1 MLFSGGWVGR
11 VSWAVRL
18 PYSSRYI
25 RGARGAPGGLPDKA
39 GAHIVRL
46 ATSSADEA
54 APPVTER
61 SCAWKRAERR
71 LYAAPLPHATTHTA
85 LQPRCAWHF
94 AAARFGVRR
103 AQIGR
108 LHVNTNEITRFDQLG
123 LSEKVLTAVAE
134 MGYEEPSPVQRGA
147 IPAVLEGRDVMA
159 AAQTGTGKT
168 AAFLLPTLD
177 RLAHAAK
184 GQGVLMLVVT
194 PTRELAQQIE
204 ACARVICKQTGHRCA
219 VVVGGVGY
227 EPQKAALA
235 RGCDVL
241 IATPGRLIDLID
253 QGAANLSD
261 VSVLVLDE
269 ADRMLDMG
277 FAPAMRRIV
286 AKTPATRQTLLFSAT
301 LGDDVLSTTKELV
314 KDPIRVEIA
323 HKGTAA
329 QTIDQYVLG
338 VAEKEKVRILI
349 DVLKREGSK
358 RVIVF
363 CRGKYRADMVCRKLN
378 KAGITAAA
386 IHGNRTQGQRETAL
400 RRFANGEADVLVAT
414 DVLARG
420 IDIAEVSYV
429 VNLDV
434 PSDAEDYIHRIGRT
448 GRAGQF
454 GWALTF
460 VAEAEYFD
468 LRDIEAL
475 MGKLVPD
482 FPRAE
487 GIDRGANAFVPDP
500 DRKPTDK
507 LPSKKARKKMLEQK
521 AAAEAAGEAGRSVQS
536 GVSQAGEARG
546 GGRGHAK
553 QAGKAGEGRAKR
565 DNEAGENRA
574 NGAAGE
580 VRTGREDQAGE
591 ARTAGRG
598 RSRGRAKQVGQAAE
612 GCSEGETQMTR
623 ELQGAGGRSRTR
635 GSRAA
640 SDGRGRASGGGLAA
654 NGRGDASRGR
664 TGEGGASG
672 NRGRQQRTAEPM
684 RADRSIDERPA
695 SGRSR
700 AGEGGASNGGQRPT
714 ASGNRSR
721 RSSSARAATGQVR
734 NAAAPKAASADP
746 GAKPRRRPGDH
757 GGYKRG
763 L

>member
-1 MLFSGGWVGR
+1 M
-11 VSWAVRL
+11 AARL
-18 PYSSRYI
+18 DTCR
-25 RGARGAPGGLPDKA
+25 
-39 GAHIVRL
+39 
-46 ATSSADEA
+46 
-54 APPVTER
+54 APPVR
-61 SCAWKRAERR
+61 RAASSRR
-71 LYAAPLPHATTHTA
+71 NPYGLAAVACLAS
-85 LQPRCAWHF
+85 

-108 LHVNTNEITRFDQLG
+108 LYVNINEITRFDQLG
-123 LSEKVLTAVAE
+123 LSEKVLAAVAE

-177 RLAHAAK
+177 RLSHAAK

-286 AKTPATRQTLLFSAT
+286 SKTPATRQMLLFSAT

-338 VAEKEKVRILI
+338 VAEKEKVRILT

-487 GIDRGANAFVPDP
+487 GIDCGENAFVLDP
-500 DRKPTDK
+500 DRQPTDK

-546 GGRGHAK
+546 GGRGRAK
-553 QAGKAGEGRAKR
+553 QAGQ
-565 DNEAGENRA
+565 
-574 NGAAGE
+574 AGE
-580 VRTGREDQAGE
+580 VCSEREAQMAHESQNAEGRQGS
-591 ARTAGRG
+591 GS
-598 RSRGRAKQVGQAAE
+598 RSR
-612 GCSEGETQMTR
+612 SH
-623 ELQGAGGRSRTR
+623 
-635 GSRAA
+635 GSHTT
-640 SDGRGRASGGGLAA
+640 SNGRGRASGDGLPTS
-654 NGRGDASRGR
+654 GRGDAARSR
-664 TGEGGASG
+664 TGEGSAAG
-672 NRGRQQRTAEPM
+672 NHGRQQRTAEPM
-684 RADRSIDERPA
+684 RADRAFDGRPA

-700 AGEGGASNGGQRPT
+700 AGEGGASNGGQRPVAGRGRVSDGQASADKGQRPA
-714 ASGNRSR
+714 ASGTRSR
-721 RSSSARAATGQVR
+721 RSSSARAATGQAR
-734 NAAAPKAASADP
+734 NAAAPKAAPADS

>member
-1 MLFSGGWVGR
+1 M
-11 VSWAVRL
+11 AARL
-18 PYSSRYI
+18 DTCR
-25 RGARGAPGGLPDKA
+25 
-39 GAHIVRL
+39 
-46 ATSSADEA
+46 
-54 APPVTER
+54 APPVR
-61 SCAWKRAERR
+61 RAASSRR
-71 LYAAPLPHATTHTA
+71 NPYGLAAVARLAP
-85 LQPRCAWHF
+85 
-94 AAARFGVRR
+94 AAARFGVRK

-108 LHVNTNEITRFDQLG
+108 LYVNTNEITRFDQLG
-123 LSEKVLTAVAE
+123 LSEKVLAAVAE

-177 RLAHAAK
+177 RLGHAVK

-286 AKTPATRQTLLFSAT
+286 SKTPATRQTLLFSAT

-338 VAEKEKVRILI
+338 VAEKEKVRILT

-487 GIDRGANAFVPDP
+487 GIDCGANAFVPDP
-500 DRKPTDK
+500 NRKPTDK

-553 QAGKAGEGRAKR
+553 QAGQAGEGRAKR
-565 DNEAGENRA
+565 GGEAGEGRA

-580 VRTGREDQAGE
+580 VAEGRTGRENQAGE
-591 ARTAGRG
+591 NRAAGRG
-598 RSRGRAKQVGQAAE
+598 RTRGRAKQAGQAGE
-612 GCSEGETQMTR
+612 GRSEREAQMAHG
-623 ELQGAGGRSRTR
+623 LQGAEGRQGSGGRSRSH
-635 GSRAA
+635 GSRAT
-640 SDGRGRASGGGLAA
+640 SNGRGRASGDGLATS
-654 NGRGDASRGR
+654 GRDDAARSR
-664 TGEGGASG
+664 TGEGSAAG

-684 RADRSIDERPA
+684 RADRAIDGRPA

-700 AGEGGASNGGQRPT
+700 AGEGGALNGGHRPASGRGRASDAQASADKGQRPA

-721 RSSSARAATGQVR
+721 RSGSARAATGQVR
-734 NAAAPKAASADP
+734 NAAASKAAPADP

>member
-1 MLFSGGWVGR
+1 M
-11 VSWAVRL
+11 
-18 PYSSRYI
+18 
-25 RGARGAPGGLPDKA
+25 
-39 GAHIVRL
+39 
-46 ATSSADEA
+46 
-54 APPVTER
+54 
-61 SCAWKRAERR
+61 
-71 LYAAPLPHATTHTA
+71 
-85 LQPRCAWHF
+85 
-94 AAARFGVRR
+94 
-103 AQIGR
+103 
-108 LHVNTNEITRFDQLG
+108 NTNEITRFDQLG
-123 LSEKVLTAVAE
+123 LSEKVLAAVAE
-134 MGYEEPSPVQRGA
+134 MGYEKPSPVQRGA

-177 RLAHAAK
+177 RLGHAAK

-253 QGAANLSD
+253 QGAAKLSD

-338 VAEKEKVRILI
+338 VAEKEKVRILT

-482 FPRAE
+482 FPRAG
-487 GIDRGANAFVPDP
+487 GIDCGENAFVPDP
-500 DRKPTDK
+500 SRKPTDK

-546 GGRGHAK
+546 GGHGRAK
-553 QAGKAGEGRAKR
+553 QAGEGRSKLGGEAGEGRA
-565 DNEAGENRA
+565 
-574 NGAAGE
+574 NGAASATHVE
-580 VRTGREDQAGE
+580 RESQAGE
-591 ARTAGRG
+591 AR
-598 RSRGRAKQVGQAAE
+598 
-612 GCSEGETQMTR
+612 SESEAQNAH
-623 ELQGAGGRSRTR
+623 ESQGAGSRSRTR
-635 GSRAA
+635 RSRAA
-640 SDGRGRASGGGLAA
+640 SNGRGRASGDGLTAG
-654 NGRGDASRGR
+654 GRGDAARGLA
-664 TGEGGASG
+664 GEGGTAG
-672 NRGRQQRTAEPM
+672 NRGRQQRTAESM
-684 RADRSIDERPA
+684 KADRAIDGRPA
-695 SGRSR
+695 SDRGR
-700 AGEGGASNGGQRPT
+700 AGDGRTSADKGQRPAAT
-714 ASGNRSR
+714 GNRPR
-721 RSSSARAATGQVR
+721 RSGSARAATGQVR

>member
-1 MLFSGGWVGR
+1 M
-11 VSWAVRL
+11 
-18 PYSSRYI
+18 
-25 RGARGAPGGLPDKA
+25 
-39 GAHIVRL
+39 
-46 ATSSADEA
+46 
-54 APPVTER
+54 
-61 SCAWKRAERR
+61 
-71 LYAAPLPHATTHTA
+71 
-85 LQPRCAWHF
+85 
-94 AAARFGVRR
+94 
-103 AQIGR
+103 
-108 LHVNTNEITRFDQLG
+108 NTNEITRFDQLG
-123 LSEKVLTAVAE
+123 LSEKVLAAVAE

-177 RLAHAAK
+177 RLGHVAK

-253 QGAANLSD
+253 QGAADLSD

-286 AKTPATRQTLLFSAT
+286 SKTPATRQTLLFSAT

-338 VAEKEKVRILI
+338 VAEKEKVRILT

-487 GIDRGANAFVPDP
+487 GIDCGANAFVPDP

-546 GGRGHAK
+546 GGRGRAK
-553 QAGKAGEGRAKR
+553 QAGQAGEGRAKR
-565 DNEAGENRA
+565 GGETGESHANGAASEAAEGRTGRENQAGENRA
-574 NGAAGE
+574 
-580 VRTGREDQAGE
+580 
-591 ARTAGRG
+591 AGRG
-598 RSRGRAKQVGQAAE
+598 RTRGRAKQAGQAGE
-612 GCSEGETQMTR
+612 GRSEREAQMAR
-623 ELQGAGGRSRTR
+623 ELQGAEGRQGSGSRSRSH
-635 GSRAA
+635 GSRTAA
-640 SDGRGRASGGGLAA
+640 NGRGRASGDGLATS
-654 NGRGDASRGR
+654 GRGDTVRGR
-664 TGEGGASG
+664 TSEGGAAG

-684 RADRSIDERPA
+684 RADRSIDELPA

-700 AGEGGASNGGQRPT
+700 AGEGGASNGGQRPAAGRGRASDGQALADKGQRPA
-714 ASGNRSR
+714 ASGSRSR

-734 NAAAPKAASADP
+734 NAAAPKAVPADSD
-746 GAKPRRRPGDH
+746 AKPRRRPGDH

>member
-1 MLFSGGWVGR
+1 M
-11 VSWAVRL
+11 
-18 PYSSRYI
+18 
-25 RGARGAPGGLPDKA
+25 
-39 GAHIVRL
+39 
-46 ATSSADEA
+46 
-54 APPVTER
+54 
-61 SCAWKRAERR
+61 
-71 LYAAPLPHATTHTA
+71 
-85 LQPRCAWHF
+85 
-94 AAARFGVRR
+94 
-103 AQIGR
+103 
-108 LHVNTNEITRFDQLG
+108 NTNEITRFGQLG

-177 RLAHAAK
+177 RLGHAAK

-400 RRFANGEADVLVAT
+400 HRFANGEADVLVAT

-420 IDIAEVSYV
+420 IDIAEVSFV

-487 GIDRGANAFVPDP
+487 GIDCGANAFVPDP

-546 GGRGHAK
+546 SGRGHAR
-553 QAGKAGEGRAKR
+553 QAGEGRAKR
-565 DNEAGENRA
+565 GGETSRARVEGESQAGEARGGGRGHAKRGGEAGEGRA

-580 VRTGREDQAGE
+580 SRAKRGGGTNRARVEGESQAGE
-591 ARTAGRG
+591 VCASGHG
-598 RSRGRAKQVGQAAE
+598 RSRGRA
-612 GCSEGETQMTR
+612 
-623 ELQGAGGRSRTR
+623 
-635 GSRAA
+635 
-640 SDGRGRASGGGLAA
+640 
-654 NGRGDASRGR
+654 
-664 TGEGGASG
+664 GEGGASG
-672 NRGRQQRTAEPM
+672 NRGRQQRTAESM
-684 RADRSIDERPA
+684 GTGRAADERPA
-695 SGRSR
+695 SDGRGRVNKTHS
-700 AGEGGASNGGQRPT
+700 SNDGRPS
-714 ASGNRSR
+714 ASGRGRASDGRASDKGQHSAASANRSR
-721 RSSSARAATGQVR
+721 RSGSARAATGQVR
-734 NAAAPKAASADP
+734 NASAPKAASADP

>member
-1 MLFSGGWVGR
+1 M
-11 VSWAVRL
+11 A
-18 PYSSRYI
+18 
-25 RGARGAPGGLPDKA
+25 
-39 GAHIVRL
+39 RL
-46 ATSSADEA
+46 A
-54 APPVTER
+54 P
-61 SCAWKRAERR
+61 
-71 LYAAPLPHATTHTA
+71 
-85 LQPRCAWHF
+85 
-94 AAARFGVRR
+94 AAARFGVRK

-108 LHVNTNEITRFDQLG
+108 LYVNTNEITRFDQLG
-123 LSEKVLTAVAE
+123 LSEKVLAAVAE
-134 MGYEEPSPVQRGA
+134 MGYEGPSPVQRGA

-177 RLAHAAK
+177 RLGHAAK

-286 AKTPATRQTLLFSAT
+286 SKTPATRQTLLFSAT

-338 VAEKEKVRILI
+338 VAEKEKVRILT

-487 GIDRGANAFVPDP
+487 GIDCGANAFVPDP
-500 DRKPTDK
+500 NRKPTDK

-546 GGRGHAK
+546 GGRGRAK
-553 QAGKAGEGRAKR
+553 QAGQAGEGRAKR
-565 DNEAGENRA
+565 GGEAGEGRA

-580 VRTGREDQAGE
+580 AAEGRAGSENQAGE
-591 ARTAGRG
+591 DRAAGRG
-598 RSRGRAKQVGQAAE
+598 RTRGRAKRAGE
-612 GCSEGETQMTR
+612 GRSEREAQMAR
-623 ELQGAGGRSRTR
+623 ELQGAEGRQGSGSRSRSH
-635 GSRAA
+635 GSRAT
-640 SDGRGRASGGGLAA
+640 SNGRGRASGDGLATS
-654 NGRGDASRGR
+654 GRDDAARSR
-664 TGEGGASG
+664 TGEGSAAG

-684 RADRSIDERPA
+684 RADRAIDGRPVSGRSHAGEGGALNGGHRPA
-695 SGRSR
+695 SGRGR
-700 AGEGGASNGGQRPT
+700 ASDAQASADKGQRPA

-721 RSSSARAATGQVR
+721 RSGSARAATGQVR
-734 NAAAPKAASADP
+734 NAAASKAAPADS

>member
-1 MLFSGGWVGR
+1 MRTPRSCSFRADGWVGW
-11 VSWAVRL
+11 SQWACV
-18 PYSSRYI
+18 PYSGRHI
-25 RGARGAPGGLPDKA
+25 RGARGAPGAVLQDGRPYREA
-39 GAHIVRL
+39 CYVQCQRSR
-46 ATSSADEA
+46 ATSLRVAARLDTCR
-54 APPVTER
+54 APPVR
-61 SCAWKRAERR
+61 RAASSRR
-71 LYAAPLPHATTHTA
+71 NPYGLAAVARLAPAV
-85 LQPRCAWHF
+85 
-94 AAARFGVRR
+94 ARFGVRK

-108 LHVNTNEITRFDQLG
+108 LYVNTNEITRFDQLG
-123 LSEKVLTAVAE
+123 LSEKVLAAVAE

-177 RLAHAAK
+177 RLGHAVK

-286 AKTPATRQTLLFSAT
+286 SKTPATRQTLLFSAT

-338 VAEKEKVRILI
+338 VAEKEKVRILT

-487 GIDRGANAFVPDP
+487 GIDCGANAFVPDP

-546 GGRGHAK
+546 GGRGRAK
-553 QAGKAGEGRAKR
+553 QAGQAGEGRANGAAGEGRAKR
-565 DNEAGENRA
+565 GGGAGESCA
-574 NGAAGE
+574 KQASKAGE
-580 VRTGREDQAGE
+580 G
-591 ARTAGRG
+591 
-598 RSRGRAKQVGQAAE
+598 SAA
-612 GCSEGETQMTR
+612 
-623 ELQGAGGRSRTR
+623 
-635 GSRAA
+635 
-640 SDGRGRASGGGLAA
+640 
-654 NGRGDASRGR
+654 
-664 TGEGGASG
+664 G
-672 NRGRQQRTAEPM
+672 NRGRQQRAAEPM
-684 RADRSIDERPA
+684 RADRAIDGRPV

-700 AGEGGASNGGQRPT
+700 AGEGGASNGGQRPAAGRGHASDAQASADKGQRPA

-734 NAAAPKAASADP
+734 NAAAPKAAPADP

>member
-1 MLFSGGWVGR
+1 M
-11 VSWAVRL
+11 A
-18 PYSSRYI
+18 
-25 RGARGAPGGLPDKA
+25 
-39 GAHIVRL
+39 RL
-46 ATSSADEA
+46 A
-54 APPVTER
+54 
-61 SCAWKRAERR
+61 
-71 LYAAPLPHATTHTA
+71 L
-85 LQPRCAWHF
+85 

-103 AQIGR
+103 AEIGR
-108 LHVNTNEITRFDQLG
+108 LYVNTNEITCFDQLG
-123 LSEKVLTAVAE
+123 LSEKVLAAVAE

-177 RLAHAAK
+177 RLGHAAK

-286 AKTPATRQTLLFSAT
+286 SKTPATRQTLLFSAT

-487 GIDRGANAFVPDP
+487 GIDCGANAFVPDP
-500 DRKPTDK
+500 NRKPTDK

-521 AAAEAAGEAGRSVQS
+521 VAAEAAGEAGRSVQS

-546 GGRGHAK
+546 GGRGRAK
-553 QAGKAGEGRAKR
+553 QAVQAGEGRANGTAGEGRAKR
-565 DNEAGENRA
+565 GGEAAESRA

-580 VRTGREDQAGE
+580 VAEGRAGCEDQAGE
-591 ARTAGRG
+591 ARAAGRG
-598 RSRGRAKQVGQAAE
+598 HSRGRAKQAGQAGE
-612 GCSEGETQMTR
+612 GRSEREAQMAR
-623 ELQGAGGRSRTR
+623 ELQGAAGHQGSGGRSRSH
-635 GSRAA
+635 GSRTAA
-640 SDGRGRASGGGLAA
+640 NGRGRASGDGLATS
-654 NGRGDASRGR
+654 GRGDTARGR
-664 TGEGGASG
+664 TSEGGAAG

-684 RADRSIDERPA
+684 RADRAIDERPA

-700 AGEGGASNGGQRPT
+700 AGEGGPSNGGHRPASGRGRASDAQASADKGQRPAT
-714 ASGNRSR
+714 SATRSR

-734 NAAAPKAASADP
+734 NAAAPKAAPADP

>member
-1 MLFSGGWVGR
+1 MC
-11 VSWAVRL
+11 
-18 PYSSRYI
+18 
-25 RGARGAPGGLPDKA
+25 
-39 GAHIVRL
+39 L
-46 ATSSADEA
+46 A
-54 APPVTER
+54 
-61 SCAWKRAERR
+61 
-71 LYAAPLPHATTHTA
+71 L
-85 LQPRCAWHF
+85 F

-108 LHVNTNEITRFDQLG
+108 LYVNTNEITRFDQLG
-123 LSEKVLTAVAE
+123 LSEKVLAAVAE

-177 RLAHAAK
+177 RLGHAAK

-253 QGAANLSD
+253 QGAAKLSD

-338 VAEKEKVRILI
+338 VAEKEKVRILT

-482 FPRAE
+482 FPRAD
-487 GIDRGANAFVPDP
+487 GIDCGANAFVPDP

-536 GVSQAGEARG
+536 GVSQAGEARAA
-546 GGRGHAK
+546 GRGRAK
-553 QAGKAGEGRAKR
+553 QAGEGRSKR
-565 DNEAGENRA
+565 GGEAGGGRA
-574 NGAAGE
+574 NGAASATHVE
-580 VRTGREDQAGE
+580 RESQAGE
-591 ARTAGRG
+591 AR
-598 RSRGRAKQVGQAAE
+598 
-612 GCSEGETQMTR
+612 SESEAQNAR
-623 ELQGAGGRSRTR
+623 ESQGAGSRSRTR
-635 GSRAA
+635 RSRAA
-640 SDGRGRASGGGLAA
+640 SNGRGRASGDGLTAG
-654 NGRGDASRGR
+654 GRGDAARGLA
-664 TGEGGASG
+664 GEGGTAG
-672 NRGRQQRTAEPM
+672 NRGRQQRTAESM
-684 RADRSIDERPA
+684 KADRAIDGRPA
-695 SGRSR
+695 SGRGR
-700 AGEGGASNGGQRPT
+700 ASDGQASADKGQRPGG
-714 ASGNRSR
+714 SGSRSR
-721 RSSSARAATGQVR
+721 RSGSARAATGQVR
-734 NAAAPKAASADP
+734 NAVAPKAASVSADP

>member
-1 MLFSGGWVGR
+1 M
-11 VSWAVRL
+11 
-18 PYSSRYI
+18 
-25 RGARGAPGGLPDKA
+25 
-39 GAHIVRL
+39 
-46 ATSSADEA
+46 
-54 APPVTER
+54 
-61 SCAWKRAERR
+61 
-71 LYAAPLPHATTHTA
+71 
-85 LQPRCAWHF
+85 
-94 AAARFGVRR
+94 
-103 AQIGR
+103 
-108 LHVNTNEITRFDQLG
+108 NTNEITRFDQLG
-123 LSEKVLTAVAE
+123 LSEKVLAAVAE

-177 RLAHAAK
+177 RLSHAAK

-286 AKTPATRQTLLFSAT
+286 SKTQATRQTLLFSAT

-487 GIDRGANAFVPDP
+487 DIDCGANAFVPDP

-546 GGRGHAK
+546 GGRGRAK
-553 QAGKAGEGRAKR
+553 QAGQAGEGRANGAAGEGRAKR
-565 DNEAGENRA
+565 GGEAGEGRA
-574 NGAAGE
+574 NGAADE
-580 VRTGREDQAGE
+580 VAERRTGRENQASE
-591 ARTAGRG
+591 ACAAGRG
-598 RSRGRAKQVGQAAE
+598 HSRGRARQTGQVGE
-612 GCSEGETQMTR
+612 VRSEREAQMAR
-623 ELQGAGGRSRTR
+623 ELQGAEGRQGSGGRSRTH

-640 SDGRGRASGGGLAA
+640 SNGRGRASGDGLATS
-654 NGRGDASRGR
+654 GRDDAARSR
-664 TGEGGASG
+664 TDEGSAAG

-684 RADRSIDERPA
+684 RADRAIDERPA

-700 AGEGGASNGGQRPT
+700 AGEGGASNVGQRPAAGRGRASDGQASADRGQRSA
-714 ASGNRSR
+714 ASGSRPR

-734 NAAAPKAASADP
+734 NAAAPKAAPADP

>member
-1 MLFSGGWVGR
+1 M
-11 VSWAVRL
+11 A
-18 PYSSRYI
+18 
-25 RGARGAPGGLPDKA
+25 
-39 GAHIVRL
+39 RL
-46 ATSSADEA
+46 AS
-54 APPVTER
+54 
-61 SCAWKRAERR
+61 
-71 LYAAPLPHATTHTA
+71 
-85 LQPRCAWHF
+85 
-94 AAARFGVRR
+94 AARFGVRR

-108 LHVNTNEITRFDQLG
+108 LYVNTNEIIRFDQLG
-123 LSEKVLTAVAE
+123 LSEKVLAAVAE

-177 RLAHAAK
+177 RLGHAAK

-286 AKTPATRQTLLFSAT
+286 SKTPATRQTLLFSAT

-338 VAEKEKVRILI
+338 VAEKEKVRILT

-487 GIDRGANAFVPDP
+487 GIDCGANAFVPDP

-546 GGRGHAK
+546 GGRGRAK
-553 QAGKAGEGRAKR
+553 QVGQAGEGRANGAAGEGRAKR
-565 DNEAGENRA
+565 GGEAGESRA
-574 NGAAGE
+574 NSAASE
-580 VRTGREDQAGE
+580 ACVEREDLTGE
-591 ARTAGRG
+591 ACAAGRG
-598 RSRGRAKQVGQAAE
+598 HSRGRARQTGQVGE
-612 GCSEGETQMTR
+612 VRSECEAQMAR
-623 ELQGAGGRSRTR
+623 ELQGAEGRQGSGGRSRTR
-635 GSRAA
+635 GSRTAA
-640 SDGRGRASGGGLAA
+640 NGGGRASGDGLATS
-654 NGRGDASRGR
+654 GRGDVARGR
-664 TGEGGASG
+664 TGEGSAAG

-684 RADRSIDERPA
+684 RADRAIDERPA

-700 AGEGGASNGGQRPT
+700 AGEGGASNVGQRPAAGRGRASDGQASADRGQRSA
-714 ASGNRSR
+714 ASGSRPR

-734 NAAAPKAASADP
+734 NAAAPKAAPADP

>member
-1 MLFSGGWVGR
+1 M
-11 VSWAVRL
+11 
-18 PYSSRYI
+18 
-25 RGARGAPGGLPDKA
+25 
-39 GAHIVRL
+39 
-46 ATSSADEA
+46 
-54 APPVTER
+54 
-61 SCAWKRAERR
+61 
-71 LYAAPLPHATTHTA
+71 
-85 LQPRCAWHF
+85 
-94 AAARFGVRR
+94 
-103 AQIGR
+103 
-108 LHVNTNEITRFDQLG
+108 NTNEITRFDQLG
-123 LSEKVLTAVAE
+123 LSEKVLAAVAE

-177 RLAHAAK
+177 RLGHAAK

-301 LGDDVLSTTKELV
+301 LGDDVLSTTNELV

-349 DVLKREGSK
+349 DVLKREGPK

-386 IHGNRTQGQRETAL
+386 IHGNRTQGQREAAL

-487 GIDRGANAFVPDP
+487 GIDCGANAFVPDP

-553 QAGKAGEGRAKR
+553 RGGQTSRARVEGESQ
-565 DNEAGENRA
+565 
-574 NGAAGE
+574 AGE
-580 VRTGREDQAGE
+580 VCASGH
-591 ARTAGRG
+591 G
-598 RSRGRAKQVGQAAE
+598 RSRGRAKQAGE
-612 GCSEGETQMTR
+612 GRSECETQNAC
-623 ELQGAGGRSRTR
+623 ESQGADGRSRTR
-635 GSRAA
+635 GSRAV
-640 SDGRGRASGGGLAA
+640 SNGRGRASGDGLAVSD
-654 NGRGDASRGR
+654 RGDAVRGR
-664 TGEGGASG
+664 AGEGGASG
-672 NRGRQQRTAEPM
+672 NRGRRQRTAESM
-684 RADRSIDERPA
+684 GAGRAADERPA
-695 SGRSR
+695 SDGRGR
-700 AGEGGASNGGQRPT
+700 ANRTHTSNDGRPS
-714 ASGNRSR
+714 ASGRGRASDGRASDKGQHSAASANRSR
-721 RSSSARAATGQVR
+721 RSGSARAATGQVR

>member
-1 MLFSGGWVGR
+1 M
-11 VSWAVRL
+11 
-18 PYSSRYI
+18 
-25 RGARGAPGGLPDKA
+25 
-39 GAHIVRL
+39 
-46 ATSSADEA
+46 
-54 APPVTER
+54 
-61 SCAWKRAERR
+61 
-71 LYAAPLPHATTHTA
+71 
-85 LQPRCAWHF
+85 
-94 AAARFGVRR
+94 
-103 AQIGR
+103 
-108 LHVNTNEITRFDQLG
+108 NTNEITRFDQLG
-123 LSEKVLTAVAE
+123 LSERVLAAVAE

-177 RLAHAAK
+177 RLGHAAK

-286 AKTPATRQTLLFSAT
+286 SKTPATRQTLLFSAT

-329 QTIDQYVLG
+329 QTIDQYILG
-338 VAEKEKVRILI
+338 VAEKEKVRILT

-487 GIDRGANAFVPDP
+487 GIDCGANAFVPDP

-546 GGRGHAK
+546 GGRGRAK
-553 QAGKAGEGRAKR
+553 QAGQAGEGRADGAAGEGRAKR
-565 DNEAGENRA
+565 GGEAGESRA

-580 VRTGREDQAGE
+580 AAEGRTGREDQASE
-591 ARTAGRG
+591 VCAAGRG
-598 RSRGRAKQVGQAAE
+598 RSRGRAKQAGK
-612 GCSEGETQMTR
+612 GRSEREAQMAR
-623 ELQGAGGRSRTR
+623 ELQGAEGRQGSGSHSRSHGSRT
-635 GSRAA
+635 AA
-640 SDGRGRASGGGLAA
+640 NGRGRASGDGLATS
-654 NGRGDASRGR
+654 GRGDTARGR
-664 TGEGGASG
+664 TSEGGAAG

-700 AGEGGASNGGQRPT
+700 AGEGGTSNGGQRPASGRGRASDAQASADKGQRPA

-734 NAAAPKAASADP
+734 NAAAPKAAPADP

>member
-1 MLFSGGWVGR
+1 M
-11 VSWAVRL
+11 
-18 PYSSRYI
+18 
-25 RGARGAPGGLPDKA
+25 ARPA
-39 GAHIVRL
+39 
-46 ATSSADEA
+46 S
-54 APPVTER
+54 
-61 SCAWKRAERR
+61 
-71 LYAAPLPHATTHTA
+71 
-85 LQPRCAWHF
+85 

-108 LHVNTNEITRFDQLG
+108 LYVNTNEITRFDQLG
-123 LSEKVLTAVAE
+123 LSERVLAAVAE
-134 MGYEEPSPVQRGA
+134 MGYEDPSPVQRGA

-177 RLAHAAK
+177 RLGHAAK

-286 AKTPATRQTLLFSAT
+286 SKTPATRQTLLFSAT

-338 VAEKEKVRILI
+338 VAEKEKVRILT

-487 GIDRGANAFVPDP
+487 GIDCGANAFVPDP

-546 GGRGHAK
+546 GGRGRAK
-553 QAGKAGEGRAKR
+553 RGGEAGEGRANGAAGEGRAKR
-565 DNEAGENRA
+565 GGEAGESRA
-574 NGAAGE
+574 NSAASEACVEHEDLTGENRVAGCGCGRGRARQTGQAGE
-580 VRTGREDQAGE
+580 VRSEREA
-591 ARTAGRG
+591 
-598 RSRGRAKQVGQAAE
+598 
-612 GCSEGETQMTR
+612 QMAR
-623 ELQGAGGRSRTR
+623 ELQGTEGRQGSGSRSRSH
-635 GSRAA
+635 GSHTT
-640 SDGRGRASGGGLAA
+640 SNGRGRASGDGLPTS
-654 NGRGDASRGR
+654 GRGDAARGR
-664 TGEGGASG
+664 TGEGSAAG
-672 NRGRQQRTAEPM
+672 NHGRQQRAAEPM
-684 RADRSIDERPA
+684 RADRAIDGRPA

-700 AGEGGASNGGQRPT
+700 AGEGGASNGGQRPVAGRGRVSDGQASADKGQRPA
-714 ASGNRSR
+714 ASGTRSR
-721 RSSSARAATGQVR
+721 RSSSARAATGQIR
-734 NAAAPKAASADP
+734 NAAAPKAAPADP

>member
-1 MLFSGGWVGR
+1 M
-11 VSWAVRL
+11 
-18 PYSSRYI
+18 
-25 RGARGAPGGLPDKA
+25 
-39 GAHIVRL
+39 
-46 ATSSADEA
+46 
-54 APPVTER
+54 
-61 SCAWKRAERR
+61 
-71 LYAAPLPHATTHTA
+71 
-85 LQPRCAWHF
+85 
-94 AAARFGVRR
+94 
-103 AQIGR
+103 
-108 LHVNTNEITRFDQLG
+108 NTNEITRFDQLG
-123 LSEKVLTAVAE
+123 LSEKVLAAVAE

-177 RLAHAAK
+177 RLGHAAK

-301 LGDDVLSTTKELV
+301 LGDDVLSTTNELV

-349 DVLKREGSK
+349 DVLKREGPK

-386 IHGNRTQGQRETAL
+386 IHGNRTQGQREAAL

-487 GIDRGANAFVPDP
+487 GIDCGANAFVPDP

-553 QAGKAGEGRAKR
+553 RGGQTSRARVEGESQAGEVCASGHGRSCGRAKQAGEGR
-565 DNEAGENRA
+565 
-574 NGAAGE
+574 
-580 VRTGREDQAGE
+580 
-591 ARTAGRG
+591 
-598 RSRGRAKQVGQAAE
+598 
-612 GCSEGETQMTR
+612 SECETQNAC
-623 ELQGAGGRSRTR
+623 ESQGADGRSRTR
-635 GSRAA
+635 GSRAV
-640 SDGRGRASGGGLAA
+640 SNGRGRASGDGLAVSD
-654 NGRGDASRGR
+654 RGDAVRGR
-664 TGEGGASG
+664 VGEGGASG
-672 NRGRQQRTAEPM
+672 NRGCRQRTAESM
-684 RADRSIDERPA
+684 GAGRAADERPA
-695 SGRSR
+695 SDGRGR
-700 AGEGGASNGGQRPT
+700 ANRTHTSNDGRPS
-714 ASGNRSR
+714 ASGRGRASDGRASDKGQHSAASANRSR
-721 RSSSARAATGQVR
+721 RSGSARAATGQVR

>member
-1 MLFSGGWVGR
+1 M
-11 VSWAVRL
+11 
-18 PYSSRYI
+18 
-25 RGARGAPGGLPDKA
+25 
-39 GAHIVRL
+39 
-46 ATSSADEA
+46 
-54 APPVTER
+54 
-61 SCAWKRAERR
+61 
-71 LYAAPLPHATTHTA
+71 
-85 LQPRCAWHF
+85 
-94 AAARFGVRR
+94 
-103 AQIGR
+103 
-108 LHVNTNEITRFDQLG
+108 NTNEIIRFDQLG
-123 LSEKVLTAVAE
+123 LSEKVLAAVAE

-177 RLAHAAK
+177 RLGHAAK

-286 AKTPATRQTLLFSAT
+286 SKTPATRQTLLFSAT

-338 VAEKEKVRILI
+338 VAEKEKVRILT

-487 GIDRGANAFVPDP
+487 GIDCGANAFVPDP

-546 GGRGHAK
+546 GGRGRAR
-553 QAGKAGEGRAKR
+553 QTGQAGEGRSER
-565 DNEAGENRA
+565 EA
-574 NGAAGE
+574 
-580 VRTGREDQAGE
+580 
-591 ARTAGRG
+591 
-598 RSRGRAKQVGQAAE
+598 
-612 GCSEGETQMTR
+612 QMAR
-623 ELQGAGGRSRTR
+623 ELQGAEGRQGSGSRSRSH
-635 GSRAA
+635 GSRTAA
-640 SDGRGRASGGGLAA
+640 NGHGRASGDGLATS
-654 NGRGDASRGR
+654 GRDDAAHGR
-664 TGEGGASG
+664 TREGSAAG

-684 RADRSIDERPA
+684 RANRSIDERPA
-695 SGRSR
+695 SGHGR
-700 AGEGGASNGGQRPT
+700 AGEGGASNGGQRPAAGRGRVSDGQGSVDKGQRPA

-721 RSSSARAATGQVR
+721 RSSSARAATGQIR
-734 NAAAPKAASADP
+734 NAAAPKAAPADS
-746 GAKPRRRPGDH
+746 GTKPRRRPGDH

>member
-1 MLFSGGWVGR
+1 MARL
-11 VSWAVRL
+11 VS
-18 PYSSRYI
+18 
-25 RGARGAPGGLPDKA
+25 
-39 GAHIVRL
+39 
-46 ATSSADEA
+46 
-54 APPVTER
+54 
-61 SCAWKRAERR
+61 
-71 LYAAPLPHATTHTA
+71 
-85 LQPRCAWHF
+85 

-108 LHVNTNEITRFDQLG
+108 LYVNTNEITRFDQLG
-123 LSEKVLTAVAE
+123 LSERVLAAVAE

-177 RLAHAAK
+177 RLGHAAK

-286 AKTPATRQTLLFSAT
+286 SKTPATRQTLLFSAT

-338 VAEKEKVRILI
+338 VAEKEKVRILT

-487 GIDRGANAFVPDP
+487 GIDCGANAFVPDP

-546 GGRGHAK
+546 GGRGRAK
-553 QAGKAGEGRAKR
+553 QAGQAGEGRADGAAGEGRAKR
-565 DNEAGENRA
+565 GGEAGESRA

-580 VRTGREDQAGE
+580 AAEGRTVREDQTGE
-591 ARTAGRG
+591 ARAAGRR
-598 RSRGRAKQVGQAAE
+598 RSRGHAKQIGQAGE
-612 GCSEGETQMTR
+612 GRSEREAQMAR
-623 ELQGAGGRSRTR
+623 ELQGAAGHQGSGGRSRSH
-635 GSRAA
+635 GSRTAA
-640 SDGRGRASGGGLAA
+640 NGRGRASGDGLATG
-654 NGRGDASRGR
+654 GRGDTARGR
-664 TGEGGASG
+664 TSEGGAAG

-684 RADRSIDERPA
+684 RADRAIDERPA

-700 AGEGGASNGGQRPT
+700 AGEGGASNGGQRPASGRGRASDGQASADRGQRPA
-714 ASGNRSR
+714 ASGNKSR

-734 NAAAPKAASADP
+734 NVAAPKAAPADP

>member
-1 MLFSGGWVGR
+1 M
-11 VSWAVRL
+11 
-18 PYSSRYI
+18 
-25 RGARGAPGGLPDKA
+25 
-39 GAHIVRL
+39 
-46 ATSSADEA
+46 
-54 APPVTER
+54 
-61 SCAWKRAERR
+61 
-71 LYAAPLPHATTHTA
+71 
-85 LQPRCAWHF
+85 
-94 AAARFGVRR
+94 
-103 AQIGR
+103 
-108 LHVNTNEITRFDQLG
+108 NTNEITRFDQLG
-123 LSEKVLTAVAE
+123 LSEKVLAAVAE

-177 RLAHAAK
+177 RLGHVAK

-286 AKTPATRQTLLFSAT
+286 SKTPATRQTLLFSAT

-338 VAEKEKVRILI
+338 VAEKEKVRILT

-378 KAGITAAA
+378 KVGIIAAA

-400 RRFANGEADVLVAT
+400 RRFTNGEADVLVAT

-482 FPRAE
+482 FPRAG
-487 GIDRGANAFVPDP
+487 GIDCGANAFVPDP

-546 GGRGHAK
+546 GGRGRAK
-553 QAGKAGEGRAKR
+553 QAGQAGEG
-565 DNEAGENRA
+565 RA

-580 VRTGREDQAGE
+580 AAEGRTVREDQDGE
-591 ARTAGRG
+591 ARAAGRG
-598 RSRGRAKQVGQAAE
+598 HSRGRAKQAGQAGE
-612 GCSEGETQMTR
+612 GRSEREAQMAR
-623 ELQGAGGRSRTR
+623 ELQGAEGRQGSGSRSRSH
-635 GSRAA
+635 GSHTAA
-640 SDGRGRASGGGLAA
+640 NGRGRASGDGLAA
-654 NGRGDASRGR
+654 SGRGDTARGH
-664 TGEGGASG
+664 TSEGGAAG
-672 NRGRQQRTAEPM
+672 NRGRQQHSADSM
-684 RADRSIDERPA
+684 RADRAIDGRPA

-700 AGEGGASNGGQRPT
+700 AGEGGTSNGGQRPAAVRGRASDARASADKGQRPA

-734 NAAAPKAASADP
+734 NAAAPKAAPADP

>member
-1 MLFSGGWVGR
+1 M
-11 VSWAVRL
+11 A
-18 PYSSRYI
+18 
-25 RGARGAPGGLPDKA
+25 
-39 GAHIVRL
+39 RL
-46 ATSSADEA
+46 A
-54 APPVTER
+54 
-61 SCAWKRAERR
+61 
-71 LYAAPLPHATTHTA
+71 L
-85 LQPRCAWHF
+85 

-108 LHVNTNEITRFDQLG
+108 LYVNTNEITRFDQLG
-123 LSEKVLTAVAE
+123 LSEKVLAAVAE

-177 RLAHAAK
+177 RLGHAAK

-286 AKTPATRQTLLFSAT
+286 SKTPATRQTLLFSAT
-301 LGDDVLSTTKELV
+301 LGDGVLSTTKELV

-338 VAEKEKVRILI
+338 VAEKEKVRILT

-487 GIDRGANAFVPDP
+487 GIDCGANAFAPDP

-546 GGRGHAK
+546 GGRGRAK
-553 QAGKAGEGRAKR
+553 QAGQAGEG
-565 DNEAGENRA
+565 RA

-580 VRTGREDQAGE
+580 VAEGRTGRENQASEACAAGRRRPRGHARQTGQAGE
-591 ARTAGRG
+591 G
-598 RSRGRAKQVGQAAE
+598 RSEREA
-612 GCSEGETQMTR
+612 QMDC
-623 ELQGAGGRSRTR
+623 ELQGAEGRQGSGSRSRSH
-635 GSRAA
+635 GSRTAA
-640 SDGRGRASGGGLAA
+640 NGRGRASGDGLATS
-654 NGRGDASRGR
+654 GRGDTARGR
-664 TGEGGASG
+664 TGEGGAAG

-700 AGEGGASNGGQRPT
+700 AGEGGTSNGGQRPASGRGRASDAQALADKGQRPA

-734 NAAAPKAASADP
+734 NVAAPKATSADP

>member
-1 MLFSGGWVGR
+1 M
-11 VSWAVRL
+11 
-18 PYSSRYI
+18 
-25 RGARGAPGGLPDKA
+25 
-39 GAHIVRL
+39 
-46 ATSSADEA
+46 
-54 APPVTER
+54 
-61 SCAWKRAERR
+61 
-71 LYAAPLPHATTHTA
+71 
-85 LQPRCAWHF
+85 
-94 AAARFGVRR
+94 
-103 AQIGR
+103 
-108 LHVNTNEITRFDQLG
+108 NTNEITRFDQLG
-123 LSEKVLTAVAE
+123 LSEKVLAAVAE

-177 RLAHAAK
+177 RLGHAAK

-301 LGDDVLSTTKELV
+301 LGDDVLSTTNELV

-349 DVLKREGSK
+349 DVLKREGPK

-386 IHGNRTQGQRETAL
+386 IHGNRTQGQREAAL

-487 GIDRGANAFVPDP
+487 GIDCGANAFVPDP

-553 QAGKAGEGRAKR
+553 RGGETSRAR
-565 DNEAGENRA
+565 VEGESQ
-574 NGAAGE
+574 AGE
-580 VRTGREDQAGE
+580 VCASGH
-591 ARTAGRG
+591 G
-598 RSRGRAKQVGQAAE
+598 RSRGRAKQAGE
-612 GCSEGETQMTR
+612 GCSECETQNAC
-623 ELQGAGGRSRTR
+623 ELQGADGRSRTR
-635 GSRAA
+635 GSRAV
-640 SDGRGRASGGGLAA
+640 SNGRGRASGDGLAVSD
-654 NGRGDASRGR
+654 RGDAVRGR
-664 TGEGGASG
+664 AGEGGASG
-672 NRGRQQRTAEPM
+672 NRGRRQRTAESM
-684 RADRSIDERPA
+684 GAGRAADERPA
-695 SGRSR
+695 SDGRGR
-700 AGEGGASNGGQRPT
+700 ANRTHTSNDGRPS
-714 ASGNRSR
+714 ASGRGRASDGRASDKGQHSAASANRSR
-721 RSSSARAATGQVR
+721 RSGSARAATGQVR
-734 NAAAPKAASADP
+734 NAAVPKAASADP

>member
-1 MLFSGGWVGR
+1 M
-11 VSWAVRL
+11 
-18 PYSSRYI
+18 
-25 RGARGAPGGLPDKA
+25 
-39 GAHIVRL
+39 
-46 ATSSADEA
+46 
-54 APPVTER
+54 
-61 SCAWKRAERR
+61 
-71 LYAAPLPHATTHTA
+71 
-85 LQPRCAWHF
+85 
-94 AAARFGVRR
+94 
-103 AQIGR
+103 
-108 LHVNTNEITRFDQLG
+108 NTNEITRFDQLG
-123 LSEKVLTAVAE
+123 LSEKVLAAVTE

-177 RLAHAAK
+177 RLGHAAK

-286 AKTPATRQTLLFSAT
+286 SKTPATRQTLLFSAT

-338 VAEKEKVRILI
+338 VAEKEKVRILT

-487 GIDRGANAFVPDP
+487 GIDCGANAFVPDP

-553 QAGKAGEGRAKR
+553 QAGQAGEGRAKR
-565 DNEAGENRA
+565 GGEAGEGRA

-580 VRTGREDQAGE
+580 VAEGRTGRENQAGE
-591 ARTAGRG
+591 NRATGRG
-598 RSRGRAKQVGQAAE
+598 RTRGRAKQAGE
-612 GCSEGETQMTR
+612 GRSEREAQMAH
-623 ELQGAGGRSRTR
+623 ELQGAEGRRGSGSRSRSR

-640 SDGRGRASGGGLAA
+640 SNGRGRASGDGLATS
-654 NGRGDASRGR
+654 GRDDAARSR
-664 TGEGGASG
+664 TGEGSAAG

-684 RADRSIDERPA
+684 KADRAIDGRPA

-700 AGEGGASNGGQRPT
+700 TGEGGASNGGQHPMAGRGRVSDGQTSTDKGQRP
-714 ASGNRSR
+714 AALGSRSR

-734 NAAAPKAASADP
+734 NAAAPKAAPADP

>member
-1 MLFSGGWVGR
+1 MTR
-11 VSWAVRL
+11 
-18 PYSSRYI
+18 
-25 RGARGAPGGLPDKA
+25 KT

-46 ATSSADEA
+46 ATSSAKEA
-54 APPVTER
+54 APPHREWPR
-61 SCAWKRAERR
+61 AWICAERR
-71 LYAAPLPHATTHTA
+71 LYAAPLPRAINHTA
-85 LQPRCAWHF
+85 LQPWCAWHF

-108 LHVNTNEITRFDQLG
+108 LHVTTNEITRFDQLG
-123 LSEKVLTAVAE
+123 LSEKVLAAVAE

-177 RLAHAAK
+177 RLGHAAK

-253 QGAANLSD
+253 QGAAKLSD

-338 VAEKEKVRILI
+338 VAEKEKVRILT

-482 FPRAE
+482 FPRAD
-487 GIDRGANAFVPDP
+487 GIDCGANAFVPDP

-536 GVSQAGEARG
+536 GVSQAGEARAA
-546 GGRGHAK
+546 GRGRAK
-553 QAGKAGEGRAKR
+553 QAGEGRSKR
-565 DNEAGENRA
+565 GGEAGGGRA
-574 NGAAGE
+574 NGAASATHVE
-580 VRTGREDQAGE
+580 RESQAGE
-591 ARTAGRG
+591 AR
-598 RSRGRAKQVGQAAE
+598 
-612 GCSEGETQMTR
+612 SESEAQNAR
-623 ELQGAGGRSRTR
+623 ESQGAGSRSRTR
-635 GSRAA
+635 RSRAA
-640 SDGRGRASGGGLAA
+640 SNGRGRASGDGLTAG
-654 NGRGDASRGR
+654 GRGDAARGLA
-664 TGEGGASG
+664 GEGGTAG
-672 NRGRQQRTAEPM
+672 NRGRQQRTAESM
-684 RADRSIDERPA
+684 KADRAIDGRPA
-695 SGRSR
+695 SGRGR
-700 AGEGGASNGGQRPT
+700 ASDGQASADKGQRPGG
-714 ASGNRSR
+714 SGSRSR
-721 RSSSARAATGQVR
+721 RSGSARAATGQVR
-734 NAAAPKAASADP
+734 NAVAPKAASVSADP

>member
-1 MLFSGGWVGR
+1 M
-11 VSWAVRL
+11 
-18 PYSSRYI
+18 
-25 RGARGAPGGLPDKA
+25 
-39 GAHIVRL
+39 
-46 ATSSADEA
+46 
-54 APPVTER
+54 
-61 SCAWKRAERR
+61 
-71 LYAAPLPHATTHTA
+71 
-85 LQPRCAWHF
+85 
-94 AAARFGVRR
+94 
-103 AQIGR
+103 
-108 LHVNTNEITRFDQLG
+108 NTNEITRFDQLG
-123 LSEKVLTAVAE
+123 LSEKVLAAVAE

-177 RLAHAAK
+177 RLGHAAK

-286 AKTPATRQTLLFSAT
+286 SKTPATRQTLLFSAT
-301 LGDDVLSTTKELV
+301 LGDDVLSTTQELV

-338 VAEKEKVRILI
+338 VAEKEKVRILT

-487 GIDRGANAFVPDP
+487 GIDCGANAFVPDP
-500 DRKPTDK
+500 NRKPTDK

-553 QAGKAGEGRAKR
+553 QAGQAGEGRAKR
-565 DNEAGENRA
+565 GGETGESRA
-574 NGAAGE
+574 NG
-580 VRTGREDQAGE
+580 TAGE
-591 ARTAGRG
+591 AAEGRT
-598 RSRGRAKQVGQAAE
+598 GRAKQAGE
-612 GCSEGETQMTR
+612 GRSEREAQMAH
-623 ELQGAGGRSRTR
+623 ELQGAEGRQGSGGRSRSR

-640 SDGRGRASGGGLAA
+640 SNGSGRASRDGLAA
-654 NGRGDASRGR
+654 SGRGDAARSRV
-664 TGEGGASG
+664 GEDGAAG
-672 NRGRQQRTAEPM
+672 NRGCQQRTAEPM
-684 RADRSIDERPA
+684 KADRAIDGRPV

-700 AGEGGASNGGQRPT
+700 AGEGGASNGGHRPASGRGRASDAPASADKGQRPAT
-714 ASGNRSR
+714 SATRSR
-721 RSSSARAATGQVR
+721 RSGSARAATGQVR
-734 NAAAPKAASADP
+734 NAAAPKAAPADS

>member
-1 MLFSGGWVGR
+1 MN
-11 VSWAVRL
+11 
-18 PYSSRYI
+18 I
-25 RGARGAPGGLPDKA
+25 
-39 GAHIVRL
+39 
-46 ATSSADEA
+46 
-54 APPVTER
+54 
-61 SCAWKRAERR
+61 
-71 LYAAPLPHATTHTA
+71 
-85 LQPRCAWHF
+85 
-94 AAARFGVRR
+94 
-103 AQIGR
+103 
-108 LHVNTNEITRFDQLG
+108 NEITRFDQLG
-123 LSEKVLTAVAE
+123 LSEKVLAAVAE

-177 RLAHAAK
+177 RLGHAVK

-286 AKTPATRQTLLFSAT
+286 SKTPATRQTLLFSAT

-338 VAEKEKVRILI
+338 VAEKEKVRILT

-487 GIDRGANAFVPDP
+487 GIDCGANAFVPDP
-500 DRKPTDK
+500 ARKPTDK

-536 GVSQAGEARG
+536 GVSQTGEARG
-546 GGRGHAK
+546 GG
-553 QAGKAGEGRAKR
+553 
-565 DNEAGENRA
+565 
-574 NGAAGE
+574 
-580 VRTGREDQAGE
+580 
-591 ARTAGRG
+591 
-598 RSRGRAKQVGQAAE
+598 RGRAKQVGQAGE
-612 GCSEGETQMTR
+612 GCANGAAGEGRAKRGGEAGESRANSAASEACVEHEDLTGENRAAGRSRGRGRARQTGQAGEGRSEREAQMAC
-623 ELQGAGGRSRTR
+623 ELQGAEGRQGSGSRSRSH
-635 GSRAA
+635 GSRTAA
-640 SDGRGRASGGGLAA
+640 NGRGRASGDDLATS
-654 NGRGDASRGR
+654 GRGDAARGR
-664 TGEGGASG
+664 TSEGGAAG
-672 NRGRQQRTAEPM
+672 NRGRQQCTAEPM

-700 AGEGGASNGGQRPT
+700 AGEGGISNGGQRPAAGRSRASDAQASADKGQRPA

-734 NAAAPKAASADP
+734 NVAAPKVAPADP
-746 GAKPRRRPGDH
+746 GARPRRRPGDH

>member
-1 MLFSGGWVGR
+1 MC
-11 VSWAVRL
+11 
-18 PYSSRYI
+18 
-25 RGARGAPGGLPDKA
+25 
-39 GAHIVRL
+39 L
-46 ATSSADEA
+46 A
-54 APPVTER
+54 
-61 SCAWKRAERR
+61 
-71 LYAAPLPHATTHTA
+71 L
-85 LQPRCAWHF
+85 F

-108 LHVNTNEITRFDQLG
+108 LYVNTNEITRFDQLG
-123 LSEKVLTAVAE
+123 LSEKVLAAVAE
-134 MGYEEPSPVQRGA
+134 MGYEKPSPVQRGA

-177 RLAHAAK
+177 RLGHAAK

-253 QGAANLSD
+253 QGAAKLSD

-338 VAEKEKVRILI
+338 VAEKEKVRILT

-482 FPRAE
+482 FPRAG
-487 GIDRGANAFVPDP
+487 GIDCGENAFVPDP
-500 DRKPTDK
+500 SRKPTDK

-546 GGRGHAK
+546 GGHGRAK
-553 QAGKAGEGRAKR
+553 QAGEGRSKLGGEAGEGRA
-565 DNEAGENRA
+565 
-574 NGAAGE
+574 NGAASATHVE
-580 VRTGREDQAGE
+580 RESQAGE
-591 ARTAGRG
+591 AR
-598 RSRGRAKQVGQAAE
+598 
-612 GCSEGETQMTR
+612 SESEAQNAH
-623 ELQGAGGRSRTR
+623 ESQGAGSRSRTR
-635 GSRAA
+635 RSRAA
-640 SDGRGRASGGGLAA
+640 SNGRGRASGDGLTAG
-654 NGRGDASRGR
+654 GRGDAARGLA
-664 TGEGGASG
+664 GEGGTAG
-672 NRGRQQRTAEPM
+672 NRGRQQRTAESM
-684 RADRSIDERPA
+684 KADRAIDGRPA
-695 SGRSR
+695 SDRGR
-700 AGEGGASNGGQRPT
+700 AGDGRTSADKGQRPAAT
-714 ASGNRSR
+714 GSRSR
-721 RSSSARAATGQVR
+721 RSGSARAATGQVR
-734 NAAAPKAASADP
+734 NAVAPKAASVSADP

>member
-1 MLFSGGWVGR
+1 M
-11 VSWAVRL
+11 AARL
-18 PYSSRYI
+18 DTCR
-25 RGARGAPGGLPDKA
+25 
-39 GAHIVRL
+39 
-46 ATSSADEA
+46 
-54 APPVTER
+54 APPVR
-61 SCAWKRAERR
+61 RAASSRR
-71 LYAAPLPHATTHTA
+71 NPYGLAAVARLAP
-85 LQPRCAWHF
+85 
-94 AAARFGVRR
+94 AAARFGVRK

-108 LHVNTNEITRFDQLG
+108 LYVNTNEITRFDQLG
-123 LSEKVLTAVAE
+123 LSEKVLAAVAE
-134 MGYEEPSPVQRGA
+134 MGYEEPSPVQCGA

-177 RLAHAAK
+177 RLGHAVK

-227 EPQKAALA
+227 ELQKAALA

-286 AKTPATRQTLLFSAT
+286 SKTPATRQTLLFSAT

-338 VAEKEKVRILI
+338 VAEKEKVRILT

-487 GIDRGANAFVPDP
+487 GIDCGANAFVPDP
-500 DRKPTDK
+500 ARKPTDK

-521 AAAEAAGEAGRSVQS
+521 AAAEAAGETGRSVQS

-546 GGRGHAK
+546 GGRGRAK
-553 QAGKAGEGRAKR
+553 QVGQAGEGRAKR
-565 DNEAGENRA
+565 GGETGGSRA
-574 NGAAGE
+574 NGAASE
-580 VRTGREDQAGE
+580 ACVEREDLTGE
-591 ARTAGRG
+591 ARAAGRG
-598 RSRGRAKQVGQAAE
+598 RGRARQTGQAGE
-612 GCSEGETQMTR
+612 GRSEREAQMAR
-623 ELQGAGGRSRTR
+623 ELQGAAGHQGSGGRSRSH
-635 GSRAA
+635 GSRTAA
-640 SDGRGRASGGGLAA
+640 NGRGRASGDGLATS
-654 NGRGDASRGR
+654 GRGDTARGR
-664 TGEGGASG
+664 TSEGGAAG

-700 AGEGGASNGGQRPT
+700 AGEGGTSNGGQRPA

-734 NAAAPKAASADP
+734 NAAAPKAALADP

>member
-1 MLFSGGWVGR
+1 M
-11 VSWAVRL
+11 
-18 PYSSRYI
+18 
-25 RGARGAPGGLPDKA
+25 
-39 GAHIVRL
+39 
-46 ATSSADEA
+46 
-54 APPVTER
+54 
-61 SCAWKRAERR
+61 
-71 LYAAPLPHATTHTA
+71 
-85 LQPRCAWHF
+85 
-94 AAARFGVRR
+94 
-103 AQIGR
+103 
-108 LHVNTNEITRFDQLG
+108 NTNEITRFDQLG
-123 LSEKVLTAVAE
+123 LSEKVLAAVAE

-177 RLAHAAK
+177 RLGHAAK

-349 DVLKREGSK
+349 DVLKREGPK

-386 IHGNRTQGQRETAL
+386 IHGNRTQGQREAAL

-487 GIDRGANAFVPDP
+487 GIDCGANAFVPDP

-553 QAGKAGEGRAKR
+553 RGGQTSRARVEGESQ
-565 DNEAGENRA
+565 
-574 NGAAGE
+574 AGE
-580 VRTGREDQAGE
+580 VCASGH
-591 ARTAGRG
+591 G
-598 RSRGRAKQVGQAAE
+598 RSRGRAKQAGEVR
-612 GCSEGETQMTR
+612 SECETQNAC
-623 ELQGAGGRSRTR
+623 ESQGADGRSRTR
-635 GSRAA
+635 GSRAV
-640 SDGRGRASGGGLAA
+640 SNGRGRASGDGLAVSD
-654 NGRGDASRGR
+654 RGDAVRGR
-664 TGEGGASG
+664 AGEGGASG
-672 NRGRQQRTAEPM
+672 NRGRRQRTAESM
-684 RADRSIDERPA
+684 GAGRAADERPA
-695 SGRSR
+695 SDGRGR
-700 AGEGGASNGGQRPT
+700 ANRTHTSNDGRPS
-714 ASGNRSR
+714 ASGRGRASDGRASDKGQHSAASANRSR
-721 RSSSARAATGQVR
+721 RSGSARAATGQVR
-734 NAAAPKAASADP
+734 NAAVPKAASADS

>member
-1 MLFSGGWVGR
+1 M
-11 VSWAVRL
+11 
-18 PYSSRYI
+18 
-25 RGARGAPGGLPDKA
+25 
-39 GAHIVRL
+39 
-46 ATSSADEA
+46 
-54 APPVTER
+54 
-61 SCAWKRAERR
+61 
-71 LYAAPLPHATTHTA
+71 
-85 LQPRCAWHF
+85 
-94 AAARFGVRR
+94 
-103 AQIGR
+103 
-108 LHVNTNEITRFDQLG
+108 NTNEITRFDQLG
-123 LSEKVLTAVAE
+123 LSEKVLAAVAE

-177 RLAHAAK
+177 RLGHAAK

-349 DVLKREGSK
+349 DVLKREGPK

-386 IHGNRTQGQRETAL
+386 IHGNRTQGQREAAL

-487 GIDRGANAFVPDP
+487 GIDCGANAFVPDP

-553 QAGKAGEGRAKR
+553 RGGETSRAR
-565 DNEAGENRA
+565 VEGESQ
-574 NGAAGE
+574 AGE
-580 VRTGREDQAGE
+580 VCASGH
-591 ARTAGRG
+591 G
-598 RSRGRAKQVGQAAE
+598 RSRGRAKQAGE
-612 GCSEGETQMTR
+612 GCSECETQNAC
-623 ELQGAGGRSRTR
+623 ELQGADGRSRTR
-635 GSRAA
+635 GSRAV
-640 SDGRGRASGGGLAA
+640 SNGRGRASGDGLAVSD
-654 NGRGDASRGR
+654 RGDAVRGR
-664 TGEGGASG
+664 AGEGGASG
-672 NRGRQQRTAEPM
+672 NRGRRQRTAESM
-684 RADRSIDERPA
+684 GAGRAADERPA
-695 SGRSR
+695 SDGRGR
-700 AGEGGASNGGQRPT
+700 ANRTHTSNDGRPS
-714 ASGNRSR
+714 ASGRGRASDGRASDKGQHSAASANRSR
-721 RSSSARAATGQVR
+721 RSGSARAATGQVR
-734 NAAAPKAASADP
+734 NAAVPKAASADS

>member
-1 MLFSGGWVGR
+1 M
-11 VSWAVRL
+11 
-18 PYSSRYI
+18 
-25 RGARGAPGGLPDKA
+25 
-39 GAHIVRL
+39 
-46 ATSSADEA
+46 
-54 APPVTER
+54 
-61 SCAWKRAERR
+61 
-71 LYAAPLPHATTHTA
+71 
-85 LQPRCAWHF
+85 
-94 AAARFGVRR
+94 
-103 AQIGR
+103 
-108 LHVNTNEITRFDQLG
+108 NTNEITRFDQLG
-123 LSEKVLTAVAE
+123 LSEKVLAAVAE

-177 RLAHAAK
+177 RLGHAAK

-286 AKTPATRQTLLFSAT
+286 SKTPATRQTLLFSAT

-338 VAEKEKVRILI
+338 VAEKEKVRILT

-487 GIDRGANAFVPDP
+487 GIDCGANAFVPDP

-546 GGRGHAK
+546 GGRGRAK
-553 QAGKAGEGRAKR
+553 QVGQAGEGRAKR
-565 DNEAGENRA
+565 GGEVDEARA

-580 VRTGREDQAGE
+580 SRAKRGGETSRARVEGESQAGE

-598 RSRGRAKQVGQAAE
+598 RSRGRAKQERQAGE
-612 GCSEGETQMTR
+612 GHSECETQMTH
-623 ELQGAGGRSRTR
+623 ESQGADGRSRPR
-635 GSRAA
+635 GSRAV
-640 SDGRGRASGGGLAA
+640 SNGRGRASGDGLAVSD
-654 NGRGDASRGR
+654 RGDAVRGR
-664 TGEGGASG
+664 AGEGGASG
-672 NRGRQQRTAEPM
+672 NRGRQQRTAESM
-684 RADRSIDERPA
+684 GTGCAADERPA
-695 SGRSR
+695 SDGRGR
-700 AGEGGASNGGQRPT
+700 ANKTHTSNDGRPSASGRGRASDGRASDKGQRPA

-734 NAAAPKAASADP
+734 NVAEPKAAPADP

>member
-1 MLFSGGWVGR
+1 M
-11 VSWAVRL
+11 
-18 PYSSRYI
+18 
-25 RGARGAPGGLPDKA
+25 
-39 GAHIVRL
+39 
-46 ATSSADEA
+46 
-54 APPVTER
+54 
-61 SCAWKRAERR
+61 
-71 LYAAPLPHATTHTA
+71 
-85 LQPRCAWHF
+85 
-94 AAARFGVRR
+94 
-103 AQIGR
+103 
-108 LHVNTNEITRFDQLG
+108 NTNEITHFDQLG
-123 LSEKVLTAVAE
+123 LSEKVLAAVAE

-177 RLAHAAK
+177 RLGHAAK

-286 AKTPATRQTLLFSAT
+286 SKTPATRQTLLFSAT

-338 VAEKEKVRILI
+338 MAEKEKVRILT

-363 CRGKYRADMVCRKLN
+363 CRGKYRADMVSRKLN
-378 KAGITAAA
+378 KVGITAAA

-487 GIDRGANAFVPDP
+487 GIDCGANAFVPDP

-553 QAGKAGEGRAKR
+553 QAGQAGEGRAKR
-565 DNEAGENRA
+565 GGEAGEGRA

-580 VRTGREDQAGE
+580 VAGGRTGHENQAGE
-591 ARTAGRG
+591 NRAADRR
-598 RSRGRAKQVGQAAE
+598 RSRGHAKQTGQAGQAGE
-612 GCSEGETQMTR
+612 GRSEREAQMAH
-623 ELQGAGGRSRTR
+623 ELQGAEGRQGSGSRSRSR

-640 SDGRGRASGGGLAA
+640 SNGRGRASGDGLATS
-654 NGRGDASRGR
+654 GRDDAARSR
-664 TGEGGASG
+664 TGEGSAAG

-684 RADRSIDERPA
+684 RADRAIDGRPVSGRSHAGEGGALNGGHRPA
-695 SGRSR
+695 SGRGR
-700 AGEGGASNGGQRPT
+700 ASDAQASVDKGQRPA

-734 NAAAPKAASADP
+734 NAAAPKAAPADP

>member
-1 MLFSGGWVGR
+1 M
-11 VSWAVRL
+11 
-18 PYSSRYI
+18 
-25 RGARGAPGGLPDKA
+25 
-39 GAHIVRL
+39 
-46 ATSSADEA
+46 
-54 APPVTER
+54 
-61 SCAWKRAERR
+61 
-71 LYAAPLPHATTHTA
+71 
-85 LQPRCAWHF
+85 
-94 AAARFGVRR
+94 
-103 AQIGR
+103 
-108 LHVNTNEITRFDQLG
+108 NTNEIIRFDQLG
-123 LSEKVLTAVAE
+123 LSEKVLAAVAE

-177 RLAHAAK
+177 RLGHAAK

-286 AKTPATRQTLLFSAT
+286 SKTPATRQTLLFSAT

-338 VAEKEKVRILI
+338 VAEKEKVRILT

-487 GIDRGANAFVPDP
+487 GIDCGANAFVPDP

-546 GGRGHAK
+546 GGRGRAK
-553 QAGKAGEGRAKR
+553 QVGQAGEGRANGAAGEGRAKR
-565 DNEAGENRA
+565 GGEAGESRA
-574 NGAAGE
+574 NSAASE
-580 VRTGREDQAGE
+580 ACVEREDLTGE
-591 ARTAGRG
+591 ACAAGRG
-598 RSRGRAKQVGQAAE
+598 HSRGRARQTGQVGE
-612 GCSEGETQMTR
+612 VRSECEAQMAR
-623 ELQGAGGRSRTR
+623 ELQGAEGRQGSGGRSRTR
-635 GSRAA
+635 GSRTAA
-640 SDGRGRASGGGLAA
+640 NGGGRASGDGLATS
-654 NGRGDASRGR
+654 GRGDVARGR
-664 TGEGGASG
+664 TGEGSAAG

-684 RADRSIDERPA
+684 RADRAIDERPA

-700 AGEGGASNGGQRPT
+700 AGEGGASNVGQRPAAGRGRASDGQASADRGQRSA
-714 ASGNRSR
+714 ASGSRPR

-734 NAAAPKAASADP
+734 NAAAPKAAPADP

>member
-1 MLFSGGWVGR
+1 M
-11 VSWAVRL
+11 A
-18 PYSSRYI
+18 
-25 RGARGAPGGLPDKA
+25 
-39 GAHIVRL
+39 RL
-46 ATSSADEA
+46 AS
-54 APPVTER
+54 
-61 SCAWKRAERR
+61 
-71 LYAAPLPHATTHTA
+71 
-85 LQPRCAWHF
+85 

-103 AQIGR
+103 AEIGR
-108 LHVNTNEITRFDQLG
+108 LYVNTNEITRFDQLG
-123 LSEKVLTAVAE
+123 LSEKVLAAVAE

-177 RLAHAAK
+177 RLGHAAK

-338 VAEKEKVRILI
+338 VAEKEKVRILT

-482 FPRAE
+482 FPRAD
-487 GIDRGANAFVPDP
+487 GIDCGANAFVPDP

-536 GVSQAGEARG
+536 GVSQAGEARAA
-546 GGRGHAK
+546 GRGRAK
-553 QAGKAGEGRAKR
+553 QAGEGRSKR
-565 DNEAGENRA
+565 GGEAGGGRA
-574 NGAAGE
+574 NGAASATHVE
-580 VRTGREDQAGE
+580 RESQAGE
-591 ARTAGRG
+591 AR
-598 RSRGRAKQVGQAAE
+598 
-612 GCSEGETQMTR
+612 SESEAQNAR
-623 ELQGAGGRSRTR
+623 ESQGAGSRSRTR
-635 GSRAA
+635 RSRAA
-640 SDGRGRASGGGLAA
+640 SNGRGRASGDGLTAG
-654 NGRGDASRGR
+654 GRGDAARGLA
-664 TGEGGASG
+664 GEGGTAG
-672 NRGRQQRTAEPM
+672 NRGRQQRTAESM
-684 RADRSIDERPA
+684 KADRAIDGRPA
-695 SGRSR
+695 SGRGR
-700 AGEGGASNGGQRPT
+700 ASDGQASADKGQRPGG
-714 ASGNRSR
+714 SGSRSR
-721 RSSSARAATGQVR
+721 RSGSARAATGQVR
-734 NAAAPKAASADP
+734 NAVAPKAASVSADP

>member
-1 MLFSGGWVGR
+1 M
-11 VSWAVRL
+11 
-18 PYSSRYI
+18 
-25 RGARGAPGGLPDKA
+25 
-39 GAHIVRL
+39 
-46 ATSSADEA
+46 
-54 APPVTER
+54 PVKPRRPFTER

-71 LYAAPLPHATTHTA
+71 LFAAPLPHATTHTA

-123 LSEKVLTAVAE
+123 LSEKVLAAVAE

-177 RLAHAAK
+177 RLGHAAK

-349 DVLKREGSK
+349 DVLKREGPK

-386 IHGNRTQGQRETAL
+386 IHGNRTQGQREAAL

-487 GIDRGANAFVPDP
+487 GIDCGANAFVPDP

-553 QAGKAGEGRAKR
+553 RGGETSRAR
-565 DNEAGENRA
+565 VEGESQ
-574 NGAAGE
+574 AGE
-580 VRTGREDQAGE
+580 VCASGHGC
-591 ARTAGRG
+591 
-598 RSRGRAKQVGQAAE
+598 SRGRV
-612 GCSEGETQMTR
+612 
-623 ELQGAGGRSRTR
+623 
-635 GSRAA
+635 
-640 SDGRGRASGGGLAA
+640 
-654 NGRGDASRGR
+654 
-664 TGEGGASG
+664 GEGGASG
-672 NRGRQQRTAEPM
+672 NRGRRQRTAESM
-684 RADRSIDERPA
+684 GAGRAADERPA
-695 SGRSR
+695 SDGRGR
-700 AGEGGASNGGQRPT
+700 ANRTHTSNDGRPS
-714 ASGNRSR
+714 ASGRGRASDGRASDKGQHSAASANRSR
-721 RSSSARAATGQVR
+721 RSGSARAATGQVR

>member
-1 MLFSGGWVGR
+1 M
-11 VSWAVRL
+11 
-18 PYSSRYI
+18 
-25 RGARGAPGGLPDKA
+25 
-39 GAHIVRL
+39 
-46 ATSSADEA
+46 
-54 APPVTER
+54 
-61 SCAWKRAERR
+61 
-71 LYAAPLPHATTHTA
+71 
-85 LQPRCAWHF
+85 
-94 AAARFGVRR
+94 
-103 AQIGR
+103 
-108 LHVNTNEITRFDQLG
+108 NTNEITRFDQLG
-123 LSEKVLTAVAE
+123 LSEKVLAAVAE

-177 RLAHAAK
+177 RLGHAAK

-349 DVLKREGSK
+349 DVLKREGPK

-386 IHGNRTQGQRETAL
+386 IHGNRTQGQREAAL

-487 GIDRGANAFVPDP
+487 GIDCGANAFVPDP

-553 QAGKAGEGRAKR
+553 RGGQTSRARVEGESQ
-565 DNEAGENRA
+565 
-574 NGAAGE
+574 AGE
-580 VRTGREDQAGE
+580 VCASGH
-591 ARTAGRG
+591 G
-598 RSRGRAKQVGQAAE
+598 RSRGRAKQAGE
-612 GCSEGETQMTR
+612 GRSECETQNAC
-623 ELQGAGGRSRTR
+623 ESQGADGRSRTR
-635 GSRAA
+635 GSRAV
-640 SDGRGRASGGGLAA
+640 SNGRGRASGDGLAVSD
-654 NGRGDASRGR
+654 RGDAVRGR
-664 TGEGGASG
+664 VGEGGASG
-672 NRGRQQRTAEPM
+672 NRGRQQRTGESM
-684 RADRSIDERPA
+684 GTGRAADERPA
-695 SGRSR
+695 SDGRGR
-700 AGEGGASNGGQRPT
+700 ANRTHTSNDGRPS
-714 ASGNRSR
+714 ASGRGRASDGRASDKGQHSAASANRSR
-721 RSSSARAATGQVR
+721 RSGSARAATGQVR
-734 NAAAPKAASADP
+734 NAAVPKAASADS

>member
-1 MLFSGGWVGR
+1 M
-11 VSWAVRL
+11 
-18 PYSSRYI
+18 
-25 RGARGAPGGLPDKA
+25 
-39 GAHIVRL
+39 
-46 ATSSADEA
+46 
-54 APPVTER
+54 
-61 SCAWKRAERR
+61 
-71 LYAAPLPHATTHTA
+71 
-85 LQPRCAWHF
+85 
-94 AAARFGVRR
+94 
-103 AQIGR
+103 
-108 LHVNTNEITRFDQLG
+108 NTNEITRFDQLG
-123 LSEKVLTAVAE
+123 LSEKVLAAVAE

-177 RLAHAAK
+177 RLGHAAK

-301 LGDDVLSTTKELV
+301 LGDDVLSTTNELV

-349 DVLKREGSK
+349 DVLKREGPK

-386 IHGNRTQGQRETAL
+386 IHGNRTQGQREAAL

-487 GIDRGANAFVPDP
+487 GIDCGANAFVPDP

-553 QAGKAGEGRAKR
+553 RGGQTSRARVEGESQ
-565 DNEAGENRA
+565 
-574 NGAAGE
+574 AGE
-580 VRTGREDQAGE
+580 VCASGH
-591 ARTAGRG
+591 G
-598 RSRGRAKQVGQAAE
+598 RSRGRAKQAGE
-612 GCSEGETQMTR
+612 GCSECETQNAC
-623 ELQGAGGRSRTR
+623 ELQGADGRSRTR
-635 GSRAA
+635 GSRAV
-640 SDGRGRASGGGLAA
+640 SNGRGRASGDGLAVSD
-654 NGRGDASRGR
+654 RGDAVRGR
-664 TGEGGASG
+664 AGEGGASG
-672 NRGRQQRTAEPM
+672 NRGCRQRTAESM
-684 RADRSIDERPA
+684 GAGRAADERPA
-695 SGRSR
+695 SDGRGR
-700 AGEGGASNGGQRPT
+700 ANRTHTSNDGRPS
-714 ASGNRSR
+714 ASGRGRASDGRASDKGQHSAASANRSR
-721 RSSSARAATGQVR
+721 RSGSARAATGQVR
-734 NAAAPKAASADP
+734 NAAVPKAASADP

>member
-1 MLFSGGWVGR
+1 M
-11 VSWAVRL
+11 
-18 PYSSRYI
+18 
-25 RGARGAPGGLPDKA
+25 
-39 GAHIVRL
+39 
-46 ATSSADEA
+46 
-54 APPVTER
+54 
-61 SCAWKRAERR
+61 
-71 LYAAPLPHATTHTA
+71 
-85 LQPRCAWHF
+85 
-94 AAARFGVRR
+94 
-103 AQIGR
+103 
-108 LHVNTNEITRFDQLG
+108 NTNEITRFDQLG
-123 LSEKVLTAVAE
+123 LSEKVLAAVAE

-177 RLAHAAK
+177 RLGHAAK

-349 DVLKREGSK
+349 DVLKREGPK

-386 IHGNRTQGQRETAL
+386 IHGNRTQGQREAAL

-487 GIDRGANAFVPDP
+487 GIDCGANAFVPDP

-553 QAGKAGEGRAKR
+553 RGGQTSRARVEGESQ
-565 DNEAGENRA
+565 
-574 NGAAGE
+574 AGE
-580 VRTGREDQAGE
+580 VCASGH
-591 ARTAGRG
+591 G
-598 RSRGRAKQVGQAAE
+598 RSRGRAKQAGE
-612 GCSEGETQMTR
+612 GRSECETQNAC
-623 ELQGAGGRSRTR
+623 ESQGADGRSRTR
-635 GSRAA
+635 GSRAV
-640 SDGRGRASGGGLAA
+640 SNGRGRASGDGLAVSD
-654 NGRGDASRGR
+654 RGDAVRGR
-664 TGEGGASG
+664 AGEGGASG
-672 NRGRQQRTAEPM
+672 NRGRRQRTAESM
-684 RADRSIDERPA
+684 GAGRAADERPA
-695 SGRSR
+695 SDGRGR
-700 AGEGGASNGGQRPT
+700 ANRTHTSNDGRPS
-714 ASGNRSR
+714 ASGRGRASDGRASDKGQHSAASANRSR
-721 RSSSARAATGQVR
+721 RSGSARAATGQVR
-734 NAAAPKAASADP
+734 NAAVPKAASADP

>member
-1 MLFSGGWVGR
+1 M
-11 VSWAVRL
+11 A
-18 PYSSRYI
+18 
-25 RGARGAPGGLPDKA
+25 
-39 GAHIVRL
+39 RL
-46 ATSSADEA
+46 AS
-54 APPVTER
+54 
-61 SCAWKRAERR
+61 
-71 LYAAPLPHATTHTA
+71 
-85 LQPRCAWHF
+85 

-108 LHVNTNEITRFDQLG
+108 LYVNTNEITRFDQLG
-123 LSEKVLTAVAE
+123 LSEKVLAAVVE

-177 RLAHAAK
+177 RLGHAAK

-286 AKTPATRQTLLFSAT
+286 FKTPATRQTLLFSAT

-338 VAEKEKVRILI
+338 VAEKEKVRILT
-349 DVLKREGSK
+349 DVLKREGSE

-475 MGKLVPD
+475 MGELVPD
-482 FPRAE
+482 FPRAG
-487 GIDRGANAFVPDP
+487 GIDCGANAFVPDP
-500 DRKPTDK
+500 ARKPTDK

-521 AAAEAAGEAGRSVQS
+521 AAAEAAGEAGRSAQS

-546 GGRGHAK
+546 GGRGRAK
-553 QAGKAGEGRAKR
+553 QAGQVGEGRA
-565 DNEAGENRA
+565 NGTAGE
-574 NGAAGE
+574 AAEG
-580 VRTGREDQAGE
+580 RTGREDQASE
-591 ARTAGRG
+591 ARAAGRG
-598 RSRGRAKQVGQAAE
+598 RSRGRAKQAGEVR
-612 GCSEGETQMTR
+612 SEREVQMDR
-623 ELQGAGGRSRTR
+623 ELQGTEGRQGSGDRGRTR
-635 GSRAA
+635 GSRATPN
-640 SDGRGRASGGGLAA
+640 GRGRASGDGLATSD
-654 NGRGDASRGR
+654 RGDAACGR
-664 TGEGGASG
+664 TSEGDAAG
-672 NRGRQQRTAEPM
+672 NRGRQQRAAEPLK
-684 RADRSIDERPA
+684 ADRAIDERPA

-700 AGEGGASNGGQRPT
+700 AGEGGTSNGGQRP
-714 ASGNRSR
+714 ASGRGRASDAQASADKGQRPAASGTRSR

-734 NAAAPKAASADP
+734 NAAAPKAAPADP

>member
-1 MLFSGGWVGR
+1 M
-11 VSWAVRL
+11 
-18 PYSSRYI
+18 
-25 RGARGAPGGLPDKA
+25 
-39 GAHIVRL
+39 
-46 ATSSADEA
+46 
-54 APPVTER
+54 
-61 SCAWKRAERR
+61 
-71 LYAAPLPHATTHTA
+71 
-85 LQPRCAWHF
+85 
-94 AAARFGVRR
+94 
-103 AQIGR
+103 
-108 LHVNTNEITRFDQLG
+108 NTNEITRFDQLG
-123 LSEKVLTAVAE
+123 LSEKVLAAVAE

-177 RLAHAAK
+177 RLGHAAK

-301 LGDDVLSTTKELV
+301 LGDDVLSTTNELV

-349 DVLKREGSK
+349 DVLKREGPK

-386 IHGNRTQGQRETAL
+386 IHGNRTQGQREAAL

-487 GIDRGANAFVPDP
+487 GIDCGANAFVPDP

-553 QAGKAGEGRAKR
+553 RGGETSRAR
-565 DNEAGENRA
+565 VEGESQ
-574 NGAAGE
+574 AGE
-580 VRTGREDQAGE
+580 VCASGH
-591 ARTAGRG
+591 G
-598 RSRGRAKQVGQAAE
+598 RSRGRAKQAGE
-612 GCSEGETQMTR
+612 GRSECETQNAC
-623 ELQGAGGRSRTR
+623 ESQGADGRSRTR
-635 GSRAA
+635 GSRAV
-640 SDGRGRASGGGLAA
+640 SNGRGRASGDGLAVSD
-654 NGRGDASRGR
+654 RGDAVRGR
-664 TGEGGASG
+664 AGEGGASG
-672 NRGRQQRTAEPM
+672 NRGRRQRTAESM
-684 RADRSIDERPA
+684 GAGRAADERPA
-695 SGRSR
+695 SDGRGR
-700 AGEGGASNGGQRPT
+700 ANRTHTSNDGRPS
-714 ASGNRSR
+714 ASGRGRASDGRASDKGQHSAASANRSR
-721 RSSSARAATGQVR
+721 RSGSARAATGQVR